1 VIDPADLA
9 TLLVADPD
17 TVPQERIADLIAE
30 HERRKALLLV
40 RLTRSAAEPPAGRD
54 RVLPVTEVAM
64 QLGLS
69 PREVRRLFTR
79 PAGLPHVPLGVKTK
93 GVLESDLVAF
103 IASRRQEP
111 PEGRSQHR
119 RRNCR

>member
-1 VIDPADLA
+1 VIDPADLE
-9 TLLVADPD
+9 TLLVSDPNI
-17 TVPQERIADLIAE
+17 VPDECIPDLIAE

-54 RVLPVTEVAM
+54 RVLPVTEVAT
-64 QLGLS
+64 QLGVA

-79 PAGLPHVPLGVKTK
+79 PGGLPHVPLGVKTK

-103 IASRRQEP
+103 IASRRQQP
-111 PEGRSQHR
+111 PEGSQHC